1 LETARERHYIRTNR
15 FLSSSCSIRGDGIL
29 LFIVFVLGS
38 EIMHLNKNSNN
49 YFTVTLVSIA
59 VITTA
64 AVPFF
69 FTPNIATP
77 AAATTTARTT
87 TTTPTS
93 SPPSGV
99 ELSPQPIYQ
108 EQERLESQTP
118 INQTHFQV
126 VSSGDGTL
134 TLPNGTETIRI
145 TSTKTG
151 IVSAMEGAFSGKE
164 IWITEDG
171 SESATATVYEI
182 ARFNMQDGNGRGIVI
197 VYIHTDSTGRL
208 APLNGTILTG
218 IDEVYANQTGL
229 LTLWEWQSRI
239 PLQPSTTGGGGTTT
253 TPGGGGTTTVGG
265 DLNCEDITERNFAID
280 PNNDP
285 HGFDGDNDGIGC
297 ETGGSNR
304 IIEPEPGG
312 GTTPPPGGGPNDPG
326 PYGTVVR

>member
-1 LETARERHYIRTNR
+1 
-15 FLSSSCSIRGDGIL
+15 
-29 LFIVFVLGS
+29 
-38 EIMHLNKNSNN
+38 MHLNKNSNN
-49 YFTVTLVSIA
+49 YLTVTLVFTA
-59 VITTA
+59 VITTVVA
-64 AVPFF
+64 LFLI
-69 FTPNIATP
+69 TSNIATP
-77 AAATTTARTT
+77 AAATTTARNTT
-87 TTTPTS
+87 ATTPIS

-126 VSSGDGTL
+126 VASGDGTL

-151 IVSAMEGAFSGKE
+151 MVSAMEGAFSGKE

-218 IDEVYANQTGL
+218 IDELYANQTGL
-229 LTLWEWQSRI
+229 LTLWEWQSEI
-239 PLQPSTTGGGGTTT
+239 PLQPSTTGGGGGTTT
-253 TPGGGGTTTVGG
+253 TPGGGGTTT
-265 DLNCEDITERNFAID
+265 T
-280 PNNDP
+280 
-285 HGFDGDNDGIGC
+285 
-297 ETGGSNR
+297 
-304 IIEPEPGG
+304 
-312 GTTPPPGGGPNDPG
+312 PGGGPNDTG